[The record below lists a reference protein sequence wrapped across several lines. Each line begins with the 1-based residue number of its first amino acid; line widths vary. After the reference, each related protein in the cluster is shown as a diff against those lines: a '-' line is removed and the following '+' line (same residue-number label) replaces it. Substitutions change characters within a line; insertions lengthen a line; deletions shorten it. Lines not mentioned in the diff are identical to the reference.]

1 MQPAALPEAAGGALP
16 AAVVHP
22 ARGLLPLQ
30 GPCRGL
36 VPPEFRPALAVAV
49 RRAGLA
55 VEALMAAGP
64 RRQAL
69 GDVLCVGGGAALA
82 WTAVGVRGGTHTPK
96 VSTSGPPEGFDDLL

>member
-1 MQPAALPEAAGGALP
+1 MQPAALPETAGGALP

-30 GPCRGL
+30 GPRRGL
-36 VPPEFRPALAVAV
+36 VPPELGPALPVAV
-49 RRAGLA
+49 RRAGLP
-55 VEALMAAGP
+55 VEALVAPGA

-82 WTAVGVRGGTHTPK
+82 GTAV
-96 VSTSGPPEGFDDLL
+96 